1 MRFVLCGP
9 NDSLP
14 SDWSMAVDTIPN
26 LRVSVDSSHFLLA
39 SVAQKIK
46 KKPMWAAPIWSQ
58 FLILTVVCDVYVCVF
73 LSQPFLYVAPSC
85 DSPLLCLH

>member
-46 KKPMWAAPIWSQ
+46 KNPCGRRLYGQ
-58 FLILTVVCDVYVCVF
+58 N
-73 LSQPFLYVAPSC
+73 FLY
-85 DSPLLCLH
+85 